1 MGADAAK
8 LFVAHDS
15 HPFFVFQCNLQQTF
29 WKAKY
34 FWGADLGKNI

>member
-1 MGADAAK
+1 MEAPAGK
-8 LFVAHDS
+8 LFVEHDS

-34 FWGADLGKNI
+34 FWGADSGKNI